1 MNAKEAL
8 SLARA
13 RLLLDHP
20 FFGVLALRL
29 ELCESPSTPTLA
41 VNGKTISYNPDFILS
56 LSDQLQV
63 SAIGHEV
70 MHCVLNHFSRVGQR
84 NSAKWNKA
92 CDYAINP
99 LLKEAG
105 MQLGPGWLYNQAYL
119 DMTAE
124 QIYTLLPDEDEDDGG
139 GDALCEIQPA
149 GADAIQAEAL
159 AAEWKIATI
168 QAAKVGS
175 RGTVPGQVKQML
187 KEAVSP
193 PIPWESELA
202 MYMTER
208 SKHDYSWRRPNPFFV
223 DVAYIP
229 SLDGV
234 AMGEVVIAIDTSGS
248 VVHILNKFGAVMRD
262 IVNSVRP
269 RRVVV
274 IYCDADV
281 NHVDFFDR
289 GQELVLEAHGGGGT
303 DFRPPFKYV
312 QEQNIQPAC
321 FLYLTDMYGAFPG
334 EPPPYPV
341 LWCATTEIQGPFGQ
355 TIKIDAGG

>member
-29 ELCESPSTPTLA
+29 ELCENPSIPTLA
-41 VNGKTISYNPDFILS
+41 VDGKSIFYNPDFVLG
-56 LSDQLQV
+56 LSDRLQV

-70 MHCVLNHFSRVGQR
+70 MHCVLNHVGRVGQR
-84 NSAKWNKA
+84 NPIKWNRA

-105 MQLGPGWLYNQAYL
+105 MQLGSGWLYDQAYL
-119 DMTAE
+119 GMTAE
-124 QIYTLLPDEDEDDGG
+124 QIYTMLPDENGDGDG
-139 GDALCEIQPA
+139 EALCEIRQA
-149 GADAIQAEAL
+149 GADAAQIEAL
-159 AAEWKIATI
+159 AAEWKVATI
-168 QAAKVGS
+168 QAAKVGD
-175 RGTVPGQVKQML
+175 RGTVPGQIKKML
-187 KEAVSP
+187 EDAVSP

-208 SKHDYSWRRPNPFFV
+208 SKHDYSWRRPNPFYA

-248 VVHILNKFGAVMRD
+248 VVHILNQFGAVMRD
-262 IVNSVRP
+262 IINSVRP

-274 IYCDADV
+274 VYCDAAV

-303 DFRPPFKYV
+303 DFRPPFEYV

-321 FLYLTDMYGAFPG
+321 FLYLTDMYGAFPA

-341 LWCATTEIQGPFGQ
+341 LWCSTTEIDGPFGQ
-355 TIKIDAGG
+355 TIKISVEG